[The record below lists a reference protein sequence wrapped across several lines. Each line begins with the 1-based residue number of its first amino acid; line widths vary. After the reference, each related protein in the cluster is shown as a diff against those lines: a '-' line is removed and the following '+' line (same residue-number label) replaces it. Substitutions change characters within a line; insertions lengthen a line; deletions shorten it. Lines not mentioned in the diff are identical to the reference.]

1 MEGRSGGKTFFFFIF
16 QGEVATFKP
25 LFAVNVCLCV
35 YTHACTVVCFAFK
48 YKFRRVKTW
57 SVIRFNDL
65 KKKIKM
71 WYVTGELTEKK
82 KPTNKPVSEKKLSS
96 SKWSPKV
103 YMMNRI

>member
-71 WYVTGELTEKK
+71 WYITGELTEKK
-82 KPTNKPVSEKKLSS
+82 KTDKQT
-96 SKWSPKV
+96 
-103 YMMNRI
+103 RF